1 MFLFSREKKTRM
13 NYDIINILTMLA
25 IIVLKFESIKGSS
38 ANCTNCKTAFVNSF
52 QREAKFD
59 ENHKNEIAFKG
70 RTVDWIP
77 WVPSTKKSFSKKNT
91 HTIPTLATESSRQ
104 RAKVKVRTESF
115 VSWTKSSGMTSVN
128 TNHAWS
134 SKRNEIHYEIM
145 KKYSLN
151 GVLFHIT
158 GVSILGTGLLVAVVI
173 LIVRLKRKSIN
184 RVTFSEVEF
193 GDP

>member
-1 MFLFSREKKTRM
+1 MLV
-13 NYDIINILTMLA
+13 IN
-25 IIVLKFESIKGSS
+25 VLKLESIKGSS
-38 ANCTNCKTAFVNSF
+38 ANCVNCKTAFVNSF
-52 QREAKFD
+52 QGEAKFD
-59 ENHKNEIAFKG
+59 ENHKNGTSFKG

-77 WVPSTKKSFSKKNT
+77 WVPSTKISFSKKNS
-91 HTIPTLATESSRQ
+91 HTNPTLATESSRQ
-104 RAKVKVRTESF
+104 RTREKVRTKSF

-134 SKRNEIHYEIM
+134 SKRKEIHYEIM
-145 KKYSLN
+145 KKFSRN

-158 GVSILGTGLLVAVVI
+158 GVSILGTGLLVAVVV
-173 LIVRLKRKSIN
+173 LIVKLKRKNTN